1 MYKINKSSNNLHT
14 DEFHIYYFMKF
25 KKYKHLN
32 QPNNYIVK
40 NKIWIETLNF
50 FLLNF
55 QYFYSKVLHLI
66 FDHLERIN
74 KKNSN

>member
-40 NKIWIETLNF
+40 NKICIETLNF
-50 FLLNF
+50 FIEFPILLLK
-55 QYFYSKVLHLI
+55 SVT
-66 FDHLERIN
+66 FDL
-74 KKNSN
+74 